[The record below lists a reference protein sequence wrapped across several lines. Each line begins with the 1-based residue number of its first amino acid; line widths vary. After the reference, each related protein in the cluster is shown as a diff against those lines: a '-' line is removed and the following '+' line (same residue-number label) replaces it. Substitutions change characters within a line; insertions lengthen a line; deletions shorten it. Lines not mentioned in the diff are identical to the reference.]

1 MRQQLW
7 MLTDIEAM
15 EFADGVC
22 TLVPWDEFDPW
33 RSNETSAPTD
43 ARLLKPAA
51 SSHTSGG
58 VGASKRYGVKMSA
71 HASSVGLVDSSP
83 GSSALIG
90 RAWLD
95 CRPPGMTVI
104 SHWESLDVDGDGV
117 WTTIESKGAESSLIS
132 RDYNATIDIMKT
144 LGDESLAWRT
154 SGYTVIP
161 KDVFDEFAPR
171 IASLCGLLDAGRCGN
186 IEAKGVLKHIFP
198 HVDYPYDRV
207 DLCAKIVQSSC
218 GRIMREEYRFYVVRH
233 AQLCGIPVPSV
244 SSVIHDNATVTIN
257 TVDFEQNMKYQEEI
271 SSIQFSYFMTIV
283 LFVWLLAVFVEIRN
297 CAELWEVLV
306 LYPGQHQTLVASDSG
321 EDEDADSQSL
331 NVLQKDE
338 DGINITYF
346 PFSHRAFL
354 VLMVA
359 IPRTVLALT
368 LMYIGANFLTASQTY
383 QDAVLNCLAL
393 SFVLDVDAYI
403 FNSIVSYDRKASLLT
418 FKSLTVNGSFI
429 AARGHWL
436 WSQTFFHFI
445 LLGGAALIW
454 SFWERHA
461 VYGFLY
467 KSAGLD
473 CFCRSQGGSC
483 MEAYELLQVAGLS
496 PNSIPSRCRGIMCW
510 LSPPGWAIAE

>member
-1 MRQQLW
+1 
-7 MLTDIEAM
+7 
-15 EFADGVC
+15 
-22 TLVPWDEFDPW
+22 
-33 RSNETSAPTD
+33 
-43 ARLLKPAA
+43 
-51 SSHTSGG
+51 
-58 VGASKRYGVKMSA
+58 
-71 HASSVGLVDSSP
+71 
-83 GSSALIG
+83 
-90 RAWLD
+90 
-95 CRPPGMTVI
+95 
-104 SHWESLDVDGDGV
+104 
-117 WTTIESKGAESSLIS
+117 
-132 RDYNATIDIMKT
+132 
-144 LGDESLAWRT
+144 
-154 SGYTVIP
+154 
-161 KDVFDEFAPR
+161 
-171 IASLCGLLDAGRCGN
+171 
-186 IEAKGVLKHIFP
+186 
-198 HVDYPYDRV
+198 
-207 DLCAKIVQSSC
+207 
-218 GRIMREEYRFYVVRH
+218 MREEYRFYVVRH